1 MAANCT
7 FRAKSD
13 IYNCLVWVI
22 WSSVFVYVFVL
33 QISYPMWA
41 PTHLKTPSQEYQYEL
56 PTTSESTTFVNS
68 AGFVYEI
75 NGVRSAIL
83 QGISLISACFWSEQ
97 CFASTLPFV
106 WMWPH
111 CAVHVWEAI
120 AQIKWTPSFFHLHSF
135 YPREATVLWYQ
146 SYGTFLSHVSVLS
159 KRLNRSSWISAWG
172 PSFDLLYT
180 VRISTKIVALPVFVR
195 RPKLWTQKISP
206 CMAHRSS
213 KHVVIA

>member
-13 IYNCLVWVI
+13 IHNCLVWVI

-83 QGISLISACFWSEQ
+83 QGISLISAWFLIWAMLCQYFAICLNVATLLCMCGRPLLRLSE
-97 CFASTLPFV
+97 
-106 WMWPH
+106 
-111 CAVHVWEAI
+111 
-120 AQIKWTPSFFHLHSF
+120 HLHF
-135 YPREATVLWYQ
+135 FTCTVFTRGKLRYC
-146 SYGTFLSHVSVLS
+146 GT
-159 KRLNRSSWISAWG
+159 KA
-172 PSFDLLYT
+172 
-180 VRISTKIVALPVFVR
+180 
-195 RPKLWTQKISP
+195 
-206 CMAHRSS
+206 MAHFCHMSVSCQNVWTDRAGFRHGGLPLTCCTQFAYLQ
-213 KHVVIA
+213 K

>member
-83 QGISLISACFWSEQ
+83 QGISLISAWFLIWAMLCQYFAICLNVATLCCACVGAGRPLLRLSE
-97 CFASTLPFV
+97 
-106 WMWPH
+106 
-111 CAVHVWEAI
+111 
-120 AQIKWTPSFFHLHSF
+120 HLHF
-135 YPREATVLWYQ
+135 FTCTFLPTG
-146 SYGTFLSHVSVLS
+146 SYGTVV
-159 KRLNRSSWISAWG
+159 
-172 PSFDLLYT
+172 
-180 VRISTKIVALPVFVR
+180 
-195 RPKLWTQKISP
+195 PKLWHIFVTCQCPVKTSEPIELDFGMGAFLWP
-206 CMAHRSS
+206 VVNSS
-213 KHVVIA
+213 HIYKNSRTTCFR